1 MSDKITKD
9 TTLFEILEYPKAE
22 EILAK
27 YKVPCLGCPFA
38 AQEMKK
44 LKIGE
49 VAKMYNIDLSGLLKD
64 LNKIR
69 TR

>member
-64 LNKIR
+64 LNKI
-69 TR
+69 